1 MSGSPPPF
9 DQETRNETE
18 VEVDLSSNQTESKLD
33 DNDLFFSTI
42 SDPNLMEKVKLNA
55 FFFIKSLKLK
65 LLIKKKQPI
74 EDMDE
79 VFKINSP
86 TNAIKEIKLTDDEED
101 DPFSLDNEKKVNN
114 TSSNPVSVS
123 IQPSISSNTIKEDS
137 FYSLV
142 WDHIWFTN

>member
-1 MSGSPPPF
+1 
-9 DQETRNETE
+9 
-18 VEVDLSSNQTESKLD
+18 
-33 DNDLFFSTI
+33 
-42 SDPNLMEKVKLNA
+42 
-55 FFFIKSLKLK
+55 
-65 LLIKKKQPI
+65 
-74 EDMDE
+74 MDE

-137 FYSLV
+137 FYSLKKQV
-142 WDHIWFTN
+142 FFLLKVKNKS